1 MYPHQPA
8 SVYPIA
14 FQTPMIIVYIMVILY
29 PKGPSYNYC
38 FRISS
43 TFFAG
48 SALMIAMPFL
58 ASIGSV
64 DVNFWACFVAIGLV
78 GMTIGLN
85 SVTLFTLAAELR
97 SGYMAAFLFGQGLG
111 GILLNSLRVY
121 TLVEWPANEANKGF
135 FISTLVFYMTTAI
148 FLATCGVAHLFQNDK
163 I

>member
-8 SVYPIA
+8 SLYPIA
-14 FQTPMIIVYIMVILY
+14 FQTPMIIVYIMVILL
-29 PKGPSYNYC
+29 PKGLSCNFCY
-38 FRISS
+38 RICS
-43 TFFAG
+43 TFFVA

-64 DVNFWACFVAIGLV
+64 DANFWACFIAIGFV

-135 FISTLVFYMTTAI
+135 FISTLVFYTTTAI
-148 FLATCGVAHLFQNDK
+148 FLTTCGLAHMLQNDK